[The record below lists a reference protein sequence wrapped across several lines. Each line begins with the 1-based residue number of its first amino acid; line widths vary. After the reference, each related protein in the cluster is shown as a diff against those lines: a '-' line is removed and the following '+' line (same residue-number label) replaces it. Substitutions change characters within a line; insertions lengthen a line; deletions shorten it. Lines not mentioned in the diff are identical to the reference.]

1 MSEPITT
8 WHDAAAVLGISYD
21 TLLRR
26 RKKYGCTL
34 ELAHWRDADHVW
46 AWYTAMTTAKT
57 PTPKRAPG
65 RPPKSKVARLNGPLD
80 VAAKLRRFSG

>member
-26 RKKYGCTL
+26 RKRYGCTL

-46 AWYTAMTTAKT
+46 SWYTALTA
-57 PTPKRAPG
+57 PKAEARKPG
-65 RPPKSKVARLNGPLD
+65 RPPKSKVARLTGPLD
-80 VAAKLRRFSG
+80 VAAKLRRFSGQ